1 MTDLSIILMI
11 FWFDVLAAFV
21 SGMTGHSVWCV
32 FNIVMAI
39 LLALMA
45 MVYEGRLIAR
55 IKNLEEEVEKLKRA
69 ERQETIL

>member
-1 MTDLSIILMI
+1 MSIILMI

-39 LLALMA
+39 LLALTA
-45 MVYEGRLIAR
+45 IAYEGRLIAR

-69 ERQETIL
+69 ERRETIL

>member
-1 MTDLSIILMI
+1 MSIILMI

-39 LLALMA
+39 LLALTA

-69 ERQETIL
+69 ERRETIL

>member
-1 MTDLSIILMI
+1 MSIILMI

-21 SGMTGHSVWCV
+21 SGMTGYSVWCV

-39 LLALMA
+39 LLALTA

-69 ERQETIL
+69 ERRETIL

>member
-1 MTDLSIILMI
+1 MSIILMI

-32 FNIVMAI
+32 FNIVTAI
-39 LLALMA
+39 LLALTA

-69 ERQETIL
+69 ERREIIL

>member
-1 MTDLSIILMI
+1 MSIILMI

-39 LLALMA
+39 LLALTAMA
-45 MVYEGRLIAR
+45 YEGRLIAR

-69 ERQETIL
+69 ERRETIL

>member
-1 MTDLSIILMI
+1 MSIILMI

-39 LLALMA
+39 LLALTA

-69 ERQETIL
+69 EQRETIL

>member
-1 MTDLSIILMI
+1 MSIILMI

-39 LLALMA
+39 LLALTAMA
-45 MVYEGRLIAR
+45 YEGRLIAR
-55 IKNLEEEVEKLKRA
+55 IKNLEEEVKKLKRA
-69 ERQETIL
+69 ERRETIL

>member
-1 MTDLSIILMI
+1 MSIILMI

-21 SGMTGHSVWCV
+21 SGVVGHSVLCV
-32 FNIVMAI
+32 FNIVVAI

-55 IKNLEEEVEKLKRA
+55 IKSLEEEVEKLKRA
-69 ERQETIL
+69 EWKETIL

>member
-1 MTDLSIILMI
+1 MSIILMI

-21 SGMTGHSVWCV
+21 YGMTGHSVWCV

-39 LLALMA
+39 LLALTA

-69 ERQETIL
+69 EQRETIL

>member
-1 MTDLSIILMI
+1 MSIILMI

-39 LLALMA
+39 LLALTA

-55 IKNLEEEVEKLKRA
+55 IKNLEEEVKKLKRA
-69 ERQETIL
+69 ERRETIL

>member
-1 MTDLSIILMI
+1 MSIILMI

-21 SGMTGHSVWCV
+21 SGVVGHSVLCV
-32 FNIVMAI
+32 FNIVVAI

-55 IKNLEEEVEKLKRA
+55 IKSLEEEVEKLKRA
-69 ERQETIL
+69 ERKETIL

>member
-1 MTDLSIILMI
+1 MSIILMI

-39 LLALMA
+39 LLALTAMA
-45 MVYEGRLIAR
+45 YEGRLIAR

-69 ERQETIL
+69 ERKETIL

>member
-1 MTDLSIILMI
+1 MSIILMI

-21 SGMTGHSVWCV
+21 SCVAGHSVLCV

-55 IKNLEEEVEKLKRA
+55 IKKPR
-69 ERQETIL
+69 RRG

>member
-1 MTDLSIILMI
+1 MSIILMI

-21 SGMTGHSVWCV
+21 SGMTGHSVLCV
-32 FNIVMAI
+32 FNIVVAI

-69 ERQETIL
+69 ERRETIL

>member
-1 MTDLSIILMI
+1 MSIILMI

-21 SGMTGHSVWCV
+21 SCVAGHSVLCV

-69 ERQETIL
+69 ERKETIL

>member
-1 MTDLSIILMI
+1 MTVMSIILMI

-39 LLALMA
+39 LLALTA

-69 ERQETIL
+69 ERRETIL

>member
-1 MTDLSIILMI
+1 MSIILMI

-21 SGMTGHSVWCV
+21 SGVAGHSVLCV
-32 FNIVMAI
+32 FNIVVAI

-69 ERQETIL
+69 EWKETIL

>member
-1 MTDLSIILMI
+1 MSIILMI

-39 LLALMA
+39 LLALTT

-55 IKNLEEEVEKLKRA
+55 IKNLEEEVKKLKRA
-69 ERQETIL
+69 ERRETIL

>member
-1 MTDLSIILMI
+1 MSIILMI

-21 SGMTGHSVWCV
+21 SGVAGHSVLCV
-32 FNIVMAI
+32 FNIVVAI

-55 IKNLEEEVEKLKRA
+55 IKSLEEEVEKLKRA
-69 ERQETIL
+69 EWKETIL

>member
-1 MTDLSIILMI
+1 MSIILMI
-11 FWFDVLAAFV
+11 FWLDVLAAFV

-39 LLALMA
+39 LLALTAMA
-45 MVYEGRLIAR
+45 YEGRLIVR

-69 ERQETIL
+69 EWKETIL